1 MDSVT
6 QLPKPGAAFGGQI
19 ERLYQDASPERLHLD
34 QSAKGKPNVLLVML
48 DDVGFGSFSAF
59 GGEIPSPGVDKVATA
74 GLKFN
79 QFHTTALCSP
89 TRASLLTGR
98 NHHSVHMG
106 GITEIANSFPAYDS
120 VIPRESATV
129 AEVLKMSGYS
139 TACFGKWHLT
149 PAWSKTLQVPMIV
162 GPQA

>member
-1 MDSVT
+1 MTD
-6 QLPKPGAAFGGQI
+6 LPKPSEPFTGEIG
-19 ERLYQDASPERLHLD
+19 RLYGEASPRKLNLD
-34 QSAKGKPNVLLVML
+34 QPAKGKPNVLLVML

-59 GGEIPSPGVDKVATA
+59 GGEIPSLGVDKVASS

-89 TRASLLTGR
+89 TRAALLTGR

-106 GITEIANSFPAYDS
+106 GITEFANSFPAYDS
-120 VIPRESATV
+120 VIPKESATM
-129 AEVLKMSGYS
+129 AEVLKLSGYN

-149 PAWSKTLQVPMIV
+149 PSWEQNPA
-162 GPQA
+162 GP